1 MAESKYSQILAK
13 NRIYEA
19 ERKQKILQNQQ
30 PMQEQV
36 KEDDPGFWESVGATL
51 ADVITEPVGGLLK
64 GVEGVIDAG
73 VGFVG
78 GIGDLFG
85 ADTEWAEDIVKFDA
99 TQNWYY
105 DAFEDKLTEASAVN
119 KAPIV
124 KEIVR
129 GVGQQLPA
137 IALNFIPGV
146 GPALSMT
153 YLGLSAVGGGTEE
166 GLSEDAEM
174 GEAFMYGLAQGGI
187 EFLTEK
193 VTAGLGKGIYSVG
206 KSSAKGIGKV
216 MLEESVSEGIEE
228 GLSALVNPLSKTI
241 YKGADALNSY
251 GDLTFYLD
259 SAQQALVGA
268 AVGGIIGG
276 SSAGIQQRIAGGKQ
290 NFMIEQSVKEIS
302 ALETKENNLWKNKKL
317 DSKQIEKIETQR
329 QAELENIGKQLQNM
343 DEETRKSTIEKYNLS
358 NMFNKDGSI
367 VVESAQEFNGQ
378 EIPNI
383 NRKPLTT
390 DNMEAYSPNVRNQTL
405 LYAPTS
411 KALSETAINAK
422 DFITTL
428 NSNAKLVISD
438 SMPQNV
444 NAFYD
449 VDSKTFY
456 LSNSATVDT
465 IAGHEFTH
473 SLEGTK
479 EYKKLADYILANTEG
494 LETKIQQKI
503 EQYSEVNKES
513 KSGENGKQVA
523 LYEAQTEIVA
533 EEMGKLLSDP
543 KAIERIVNRNKSGA
557 HRIIQWIKDV
567 IAKLTKKG
575 KTGEYYNYLRN
586 AEKLYAKAI
595 KTSIGGVSLSDI
607 SAFEEF
613 EKLAQEQSEN
623 LELENTDMIDNLTG
637 VRYSKK
643 RNNLWDKLTKQDQ
656 ALLYKAV
663 GEINNQNY
671 YEYQLENGDY
681 VIDINNKIVISN
693 GDYLK
698 PSIESVVEFSKF
710 SNKISEARDY
720 FYEQIINGRTIRES
734 VEYINTM
741 CEEQVATLYGYED
754 SELNSKSTEQRRYN
768 LKNREDSQRE
778 ERTRGPKTT
787 RYSLSKDSQG
797 NALSENQEKFF
808 KDSKIRDENGNLLVV
823 YHGSKNEFN
832 VFDISKSGE
841 SSKQAKVGFWFTEN
855 KQGASNFANDIWYG
869 KSDKE
874 IIYSVYLN
882 IKNPKIYESY
892 EIDRNR
898 ISQLRDNIKVLE
910 NNIQEINSKYSWQKT
925 NYRTSMLFSS
935 IKQELSRGLT
945 KLDKEHFKL
954 HAKGINASEI
964 FNKMWQD
971 AEKIIL
977 LEKKQQD
984 AENDYYKYKASDAYE
999 QFRTDLY
1006 LSAGMRAEDANVG
1019 GIGMAMHDSD
1029 KEVLK
1034 FVNSLKEQGYDGI
1047 IIKNT
1052 EYDKETIGEGD
1063 NNNQYVA
1070 FEPNQI
1076 KRIENK
1082 NPTIHADMRYSL
1094 KNSVEEDVLKT
1105 FGKTYDWKE
1114 TGYILKDGTKLDLS
1128 GKHEGAAGGRRSVDH
1143 REIFDIY
1150 EDSDVYGTDAMVEFM
1165 GRGNIRVS
1173 PEYPGVNIQ
1182 VEPTQEQYEQ
1192 IQSMVERLGWKE
1204 KAFIVD
1210 IDNHLGETIE
1220 TMEYEGAVS
1229 GRKVVADIKYYF
1241 KEGKL
1246 PYKSRL
1252 TDFRYSLVDG
1262 QFGKGYSV
1270 KDINI
1275 DEYNLVNI
1283 KDNENLALF
1292 TRLLG
1297 QVENVIK
1304 NNQAN
1309 GNTVLLRQNLF
1320 KVLSQQENN
1329 VYSKLIEINKALN
1342 KTQTEYNTNKNIN
1355 VVQTFIQ
1362 ELGYNGVFVKENN
1375 SLGLESVIYNID
1387 KKKRNLLDFSPE
1399 RAKERLDK
1407 AIKLFGETDNP
1418 AKAGWLLSDGRF
1430 VDYNRDSANILKET
1444 SDDFVLDY
1452 RDHFQI
1458 EKVYDTKR
1466 GYDAIDSFM
1475 AEGNIRLMPE
1485 VGGIELRNK
1494 PKATQLDSLTQYI
1507 DTLIDKNGITLDLR
1521 KPNTS
1526 ENVLTNYVY
1535 YTTDFDSKTI
1545 IKDINSF
1552 YNNGQMPRV
1561 IDGARY
1567 SLRQEDIESLPGEL
1581 KDGIIKEL
1589 NKENISLGEL
1599 YEYGNGE
1606 RRISEGMGRTRG
1618 SGIRDN
1624 QTTEREIVR
1633 SRSKILEAIT
1643 SEYELNGNKEAVKF
1657 VEDIIKN
1664 NKLYYEFLSE
1674 DLVHNSEKYSKNFK
1688 IVHKEA
1694 LPKQLQEIMKE
1705 NTELGLVTGFYVA
1718 ENTEGQYYRNGIFV
1732 PSISGKNKI
1741 MILLDESNSYFVN
1754 TNRHERTHYYQRVI
1768 PNLYSDFKK
1777 DIDKIIDED
1786 YLGGLYD
1793 KYNEQYRE
1801 EYTSLDSTQRK
1812 QAIWNEVYA
1821 QIYALNE
1828 LTDNEKVYDIVEK
1841 FDDKVKEHFKLSHD
1855 LRYSLKDGN
1864 SKYDFSKGQIAKYVA
1879 EHSRLKAYTKGEAE
1893 SVINTVVESQL
1904 SFGSKYGEISGK
1916 TKEQAAN
1923 TLWHTFNT
1931 KDEGFRSENIL
1942 DIADFIINNAV
1953 MEDIYQNDTYE
1964 YDNFIVGEL
1973 KDYLHKIDLSA
1984 IKGEIKHHY
1993 DTDNSPYLIWGK
2005 RSGVK
2010 GLSPDQIAQELE
2022 SRGIKIDAQTEADIF
2037 FELDSMYRNSL
2048 KNLKKAVKQRL
2059 TEIASKEE
2067 LEELR
2072 QNIARE
2078 LLNSFDENG
2087 HKTKFA
2093 ETLEKYTGKIKNL
2106 KQAIKDIK
2114 EYNKAKNNLVST
2126 IERLKDEFTKSKP
2139 AGWKVPQQVVDF
2151 VKTLSK
2157 IETWRNNI
2165 TKTAREYLVK
2175 LQSKIDLVM
2184 DDTQKSIYP
2193 YREVIAEIASGEGEL
2208 TTQELAMLDNIF
2220 RQFAWQLR
2228 NYDNVE
2234 FEGKVQSNTD
2244 LSAQG
2249 VKESKQAKP
2258 YIKDGKKLGS
2268 RFKHHV
2274 YSNPYDRLAEIGLY
2288 REHSIMVRIYKDM
2301 LNGDRRRA
2309 GLLRDVSDL
2318 FSDFFKN
2325 NKNYLK
2331 ELRQEIKIGDVS
2343 ISKRQAIT
2351 IYCTSL
2357 REQGRSHLFNLTQD
2371 SGVIHLLDNK
2381 LSVKG
2386 KMREA
2391 FSKGQDIEITSD
2403 MIHDIKNSLTDADK
2417 EYLKLV
2423 DTFFNKISKDAKK
2436 ITDEKLYGI
2445 TNIEE
2450 GYYFPIKV
2458 SSDKLYHQ
2466 SGQSDENINQYIL
2479 EMGMNKS
2486 TKPNANNK
2494 IVIDGIESIVA
2505 NHLHNLSLYYGY
2517 AIPLTAYNRIMNK
2530 QVDTLD
2536 GSIDIKSNMMAEIQK
2551 IDPYFK
2557 DYMDKLWRDIQGI
2570 SAKKDFF
2577 GDVMSYIRWAT
2588 ANSVL
2593 GLNLKVLV
2601 TQTLSLASATAE
2613 FNHKYVVKGLGH
2625 FFGEKEKLELSK
2637 YSPLMWERMQIG
2649 NSIDIAEI
2657 REMSK
2662 NKVTRTINDITTKPI
2677 SWMDSNV
2684 IQSLWFAAQYEVAD
2698 TKGLEFGSEANK
2710 IEAGKRLDEVV
2721 FRTQQTSDPLGRSEW
2736 MRSQNELVKFV
2747 RMFTGDAIQLT
2758 GRLIAS
2764 VDKHDMAKEMIKS
2777 DDVEIRESGQKLLKI
2792 AKIDL
2797 PKSGSAFVLNQ
2808 AMLLAIAMAF
2818 KWLKGKNDDEEWSDI
2833 AKNELTAN
2841 LMGLIPF
2848 GGDIYDKISGYE
2860 PTNMAYTALS
2870 NTVDVVTDLMSG
2882 ISTMIKGDYESEVK
2896 RNATFRKSL
2905 ISISRLLGIPL
2916 QNLESY
2922 TKGIVGH
2929 VSPKTREEYE
2939 ALFKTK
2945 SNKAYLDQIKKAT
2958 ENGDEDL
2965 AESIINIMFDSRTG
2979 KIKDDR
2985 VLDTTRE
2992 LIEQGYDV
3000 IPKSVGKTIT
3010 YDGVEYILTDKQ
3022 HKQFTK
3028 IYSQANDTIKRMINL
3043 STFTRMDDE
3052 AKAKAMNFIYNYYYN
3067 LAIEDML
3074 GEDLESKNLLFA
3086 EAVPIEQ
3093 LAMAVSQAQ
3102 VYTSDVAK
3110 DGKVI
3115 SGTKKAKVQSFV
3127 QSMGLTAIQK
3137 YMIMGYLGYSNKFGA
3152 TLVKTY
3158 INRLSLSKTQKQYLY
3173 EMSGYGI

>member
-607 SAFEEF
+607 SAFEEL
-613 EKLAQEQSEN
+613 EKLAKVQSEN
-623 LELENTDMIDNLTG
+623 LEFENTDVLDNLTG

-681 VIDINNKIVISN
+681 LIDVNNKIIISN

-698 PSIESVVEFSKF
+698 PTIEGVVEFISLDSSNISK
-710 SNKISEARDY
+710 ARDLI
-720 FYEQIINGRTIRES
+720 YENINNTTTIRES
-734 VEYINTM
+734 VRLVNIL
-741 CEEQVATLYGYED
+741 CEEEVAFFYPRENSKYD
-754 SELNSKSTEQRRYN
+754 SESSKQRRYS

-787 RYSLSKDSQG
+787 RYSLSKDSEG

-808 KDSKIRDENGNLLVV
+808 KDSMVRDEKGNLLVV
-823 YHGSKNEFN
+823 YHGTDKEFF
-832 VFDISKSGE
+832 VFDNSKSIKSIIEGGLYFTTDEENAKDYSTRQGNKGRIIE
-841 SSKQAKVGFWFTEN
+841 S
-855 KQGASNFANDIWYG
+855 
-869 KSDKE
+869 
-874 IIYSVYLN
+874 YLN
-882 IKNPKIYESY
+882 LTGYLDLTNHSKEYIQDV
-892 EIDRNR
+892 IDHIPPDQQELAKELNR
-898 ISQLRDNIKVLE
+898 DLRDGD
-910 NNIQEINSKYSWQKT
+910 
-925 NYRTSMLFSS
+925 FSF
-935 IKQELSRGLT
+935 IDL
-945 KLDKEHFKL
+945 
-954 HAKGINASEI
+954 ANAV
-964 FNKMWQD
+964 
-971 AEKIIL
+971 
-977 LEKKQQD
+977 
-984 AENDYYKYKASDAYE
+984 YKRNGSYKNAC
-999 QFRTDLY
+999 
-1006 LSAGMRAEDANVG
+1006 
-1019 GIGMAMHDSD
+1019 
-1029 KEVLK
+1029 EVM
-1034 FVNSLKEQGYDGI
+1034 FGWGYDGV
-1047 IIKNT
+1047 KQDN
-1052 EYDKETIGEGD
+1052 ET
-1063 NNNQYVA
+1063 YVA
-1070 FEPNQI
+1070 FESNQI
-1076 KRIENK
+1076 KNTTNL
-1082 NPTIHADMRYSL
+1082 NPTKSSGIRYSL

-1128 GKHEGAAGGRRSVDH
+1128 GKHEGSVGGRRSVDH

-1210 IDNHLGETIE
+1210 IDNYLGETIE

-1241 KEGKL
+1241 KEGKV

-1270 KDINI
+1270 KDTNI

-1430 VDYNRDSANILKET
+1430 VDYNRDSSNILKET

-1535 YTTDFDSKTI
+1535 YTADFDSKTI
-1545 IKDINSF
+1545 IRDINSF

-1561 IDGARY
+1561 IDGA
-1567 SLRQEDIESLPGEL
+1567 
-1581 KDGIIKEL
+1581 
-1589 NKENISLGEL
+1589 
-1599 YEYGNGE
+1599 
-1606 RRISEGMGRTRG
+1606 
-1618 SGIRDN
+1618 
-1624 QTTEREIVR
+1624 
-1633 SRSKILEAIT
+1633 
-1643 SEYELNGNKEAVKF
+1643 
-1657 VEDIIKN
+1657 
-1664 NKLYYEFLSE
+1664 
-1674 DLVHNSEKYSKNFK
+1674 
-1688 IVHKEA
+1688 
-1694 LPKQLQEIMKE
+1694 
-1705 NTELGLVTGFYVA
+1705 
-1718 ENTEGQYYRNGIFV
+1718 
-1732 PSISGKNKI
+1732 
-1741 MILLDESNSYFVN
+1741 
-1754 TNRHERTHYYQRVI
+1754 
-1768 PNLYSDFKK
+1768 
-1777 DIDKIIDED
+1777 
-1786 YLGGLYD
+1786 
-1793 KYNEQYRE
+1793 
-1801 EYTSLDSTQRK
+1801 
-1812 QAIWNEVYA
+1812 
-1821 QIYALNE
+1821 
-1828 LTDNEKVYDIVEK
+1828 
-1841 FDDKVKEHFKLSHD
+1841 
-1855 LRYSLKDGN
+1855 RYSLKDGN

-2048 KNLKKAVKQRL
+2048 KNLKKAAKQRL

-2165 TKTAREYLVK
+2165 TKTAREHLVK

-2249 VKESKQAKP
+2249 VKESKQAKGILKSGSNLL
-2258 YIKDGKKLGS
+2258 IK
-2268 RFKHHV
+2268 FKNKV
-2274 YSNPYDRLAEIGLY
+2274 YTNPYDRLAEMGLY
-2288 REHSIMVRIYKDM
+2288 RDNSIAMRLYRDM
-2301 LNGDRRRA
+2301 LAGDRRRA
-2309 GLLRDVSDL
+2309 DLLKETNDL
-2318 FSDFFKN
+2318 FNAFFDK

-2331 ELRQEIKIGDVS
+2331 DLQKEIKIGDIS
-2343 ISKRQAIT
+2343 LSKRQALT

-2357 REQGRSHLFNLTQD
+2357 REQGRGHLFNTTQT

-2381 LSVKG
+2381 LSIKGNTLEAFAKG
-2386 KMREA
+2386 K
-2391 FSKGQDIEITSD
+2391 DIDITVD
-2403 MIHDIKNSLTDADK
+2403 VVNEIKNSLTDADK

-2458 SSDKLYHQ
+2458 SKDKIY
-2466 SGQSDENINQYIL
+2466 SEAGKNNNDINQYIL

-2530 QVDTLD
+2530 QVDTFD
-2536 GSIDIKSNMMAEIQK
+2536 DSKDITSNMRAEIQK
-2551 IDPYFK
+2551 IDPYFEG
-2557 DYMDKLWRDIQGI
+2557 YMNKLWQDIQGI
-2570 SAKKDFF
+2570 ITIEKGFLSDILSK
-2577 GDVMSYIRWAT
+2577 IRWAT
-2588 ANSVL
+2588 ANSAL
-2593 GLNLKVLV
+2593 GLNPKVLV
-2601 TQTLSLASATAE
+2601 TQTLSLAAGIAE
-2613 FNHKYVVKGLGH
+2613 FNPKYITKGLGH

-2736 MRSQNELVKFV
+2736 MRSQNEFVKFA
-2747 RMFTGDAIQLT
+2747 RMFTGDALQLT
-2758 GRLIAS
+2758 GRLISS
-2764 VDKHDMAKEMIKS
+2764 VNKYNIAKNMIKS
-2777 DDVEIRESGQKLLKI
+2777 GDSGLADQGQKMLSS
-2792 AKIDL
+2792 AKRDVS
-2797 PKSGSAFVLNQ
+2797 KASSAFILNQ
-2808 AMLLAIAMAF
+2808 TMLLAIAMAF

-2870 NTVDVVTDLMSG
+2870 NTVDVVTDLTSG
-2882 ISTMIKGDYESEVK
+2882 ITTMIKSDYESDVK
-2896 RNATFRKSL
+2896 RRSTFRKTLLSV
-2905 ISISRLLGIPL
+2905 SRLFGVPL

-2965 AESIINIMFDSRTG
+2965 AESIINIMFNSRTG

-3010 YDGVEYILTDKQ
+3010 YDGVEYTLTDKQ

-3028 IYSQANDTIKRMINL
+3028 IYSQANDTIKKMINL
-3043 STFTRMDDE
+3043 SAFTRMDDE

-3173 EMSGYGI
+3173 EMSGYGA